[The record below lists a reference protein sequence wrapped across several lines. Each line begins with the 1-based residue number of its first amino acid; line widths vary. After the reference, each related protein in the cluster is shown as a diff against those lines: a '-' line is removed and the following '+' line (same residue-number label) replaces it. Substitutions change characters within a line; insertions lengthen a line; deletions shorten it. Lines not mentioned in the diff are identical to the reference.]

1 MKRLPNVTFALLSA
15 VALSGCSLVPTA
27 SAPNRLSVSHIPF
40 GLLHRTIPGTNGQ
53 RIRFITQ
60 PVYIVDATGHLAP
73 SSRIVPSPPNL
84 ATVLRQLIL
93 GPTPIE
99 TAAGYSSALPRN
111 LVVVS
116 ASIKNSIATIELA
129 TSLSTLPSSPQILAA
144 GQLALTANDVG
155 AINGI
160 EVLVGG
166 VPQATLLPNHRRA
179 RVVLVSDFQQL
190 ASG

>member
-1 MKRLPNVTFALLSA
+1 MKGLRTVALALVGA
-15 VALSGCSLVPTA
+15 LALSGCSLVPTA
-27 SAPNRLSVSHIPF
+27 SAPEPLSGSHIPF
-40 GLLHRTIPGTNGQ
+40 GLLNRTIPGTNGQ
-53 RIRFITQ
+53 RVRFITQ

-93 GPTPIE
+93 GPTQIE

-116 ASIKNSIATIELA
+116 ASIKNSIAAIDLA
-129 TSLSTLPSSPQILAA
+129 TSLSSLPISRQILAA

-155 AINGI
+155 AVNGI

-166 VPQATLLPNHRRA
+166 VPQATLLPNHTRS
-179 RVVLVSDFQQL
+179 RVVLVSDFQRL
-190 ASG
+190 ANG